1 MPTGSST
8 NAKSVLL
15 SHELAIMAT
24 AVKYN
29 LNDKRHRIHS
39 NKSLVRLFFNLTEII
54 GVDLFVEAGAREAS
68 ASRHV
73 KAKLPAARVVAF
85 EANPYNYAEFEA
97 INRDAGVEYFHLALS
112 DHPGPVTFNVHRDEA
127 GAPRANGQ
135 ASLLKR
141 EKTPAD
147 FERGF
152 IEATVDGVTLDAFFA
167 DHYFTCAGMW
177 VDVEGACGLVLPGAR
192 DLLAKTAVLMIEV
205 EEQQFWGAEHWLREQ
220 VVSYLFDLGLVPV
233 ARDFEY
239 RYQYNIVFVRAELLA
254 GPNGINNALARF
266 VSRTYPPPPR
276 KPATPKQATPPTP
289 GAATWKRKAWNRIG
303 AAGRAARRILARARP
318 G

>member
-1 MPTGSST
+1 
-8 NAKSVLL
+8 
-15 SHELAIMAT
+15 
-24 AVKYN
+24 
-29 LNDKRHRIHS
+29 
-39 NKSLVRLFFNLTEII
+39 
-54 GVDLFVEAGAREAS
+54 
-68 ASRHV
+68 
-73 KAKLPAARVVAF
+73 
-85 EANPYNYAEFEA
+85 
-97 INRDAGVEYFHLALS
+97 
-112 DHPGPVTFNVHRDEA
+112 
-127 GAPRANGQ
+127 
-135 ASLLKR
+135 
-141 EKTPAD
+141 
-147 FERGF
+147 
-152 IEATVDGVTLDAFFA
+152 
-167 DHYFTCAGMW
+167 MW